1 MRWLLFSNLLR
12 PLYSRSPFYIPFSV
26 FWETCVCNCFN
37 TCSFLSW
44 VQGFSNKNFGF
55 INNQTVCYPCG
66 NYILF
71 LDIKTKKTTALQCQ
85 TGQVGAFAVNPNRGV
100 LAFSDRK
107 LNPVIYIYCFPE
119 LNKLTEL
126 KGHIQLDYTLLA
138 FSFLGPYLA
147 SYSSFPDF
155 VLSVWNWQENILLCS
170 ESQPGV
176 AATSI
181 SFNPMNWQQLCFV
194 TESSV
199 TIWCIERNYDE
210 HCLTQNP
217 VKLPDGR
224 GSLNHEDLFFPYSCD
239 EDPYHGPVMPVS
251 AIAGLVGDKAE
262 TFVVATH
269 FIHLLFQVIIAFY
282 AFRC

>member
-1 MRWLLFSNLLR
+1 M
-12 PLYSRSPFYIPFSV
+12 
-26 FWETCVCNCFN
+26 
-37 TCSFLSW
+37 
-44 VQGFSNKNFGF
+44 
-55 INNQTVCYPCG
+55 
-66 NYILF
+66 
-71 LDIKTKKTTALQCQ
+71 
-85 TGQVGAFAVNPNRGV
+85 NPNRGV

>member
-44 VQGFSNKNFGF
+44 AQGFSNKNFGF

-126 KGHIQLDYTLLA
+126 KGSGVVTVVVTISLKQ
-138 FSFLGPYLA
+138 SFKQPVSEG
-147 SYSSFPDF
+147 FFF
-155 VLSVWNWQENILLCS
+155 VSVRLEKLWQE
-170 ESQPGV
+170 
-176 AATSI
+176 
-181 SFNPMNWQQLCFV
+181 
-194 TESSV
+194 
-199 TIWCIERNYDE
+199 
-210 HCLTQNP
+210 
-217 VKLPDGR
+217 
-224 GSLNHEDLFFPYSCD
+224 
-239 EDPYHGPVMPVS
+239 
-251 AIAGLVGDKAE
+251 
-262 TFVVATH
+262 TF
-269 FIHLLFQVIIAFY
+269 
-282 AFRC
+282 